1 MEQCSNGQVPV
12 NTAKQNS
19 PRASTLISTARH
31 VNTDV
36 SKPKVNDA
44 LPITYSYFKAHSPVK
59 RAFNQKSA
67 TKTYNLN
74 EKVKNAKVNNVTT
87 ARPKA
92 VVSAVVENGENVVKS
107 SACWIW
113 RLTGNVID
121 HTSKDSR
128 SYTLKRFDY
137 VDLQGRLNRCSRHM
151 TRNKSFLIDYQ
162 EINGGF
168 VAFGRSPKGGK
179 ITGKGKIRTGK
190 LDFEDTECLVLS
202 FDFKLLDE
210 SQVLLKVPRQNN
222 MYSFDLKNIVPS
234 GGLTYLFAKATIDE
248 SNLWHRRLGHINFKT
263 MNKLVRG
270 NLVEI
275 VSTACYVHNRVL
287 VTKPHNKIPYELLH
301 GRPPS
306 ISFMRPFGYPVTIL
320 NTLDP
325 QGKFD
330 RKADEGFF
338 VVYSINSKVVRVF
351 NIRTRKVE
359 ENLHINFLENKP
371 NVAGS
376 GPDWLFDIDLLT
388 NSMNYEPVTA
398 GNQTNN
404 NAGIKDNVDAVP
416 TQQYIMLPLL
426 YDSPQSLKDAIA
438 DDAGKKTNKEPS
450 NKGKRNGQEKDVR
463 DQEEALRKQ
472 FRQEIERLP
481 SQGEATNTDITN
493 KVNTV
498 SSSVNAVSS
507 SFTTVDLG
515 RERSQR
521 NEFESVFGQDKDTNG
536 NNTYRMFTP
545 VNAAGSSYENLS

>member
-1 MEQCSNGQVPV
+1 
-12 NTAKQNS
+12 
-19 PRASTLISTARH
+19 
-31 VNTDV
+31 
-36 SKPKVNDA
+36 
-44 LPITYSYFKAHSPVK
+44 
-59 RAFNQKSA
+59 
-67 TKTYNLN
+67 
-74 EKVKNAKVNNVTT
+74 
-87 ARPKA
+87 
-92 VVSAVVENGENVVKS
+92 
-107 SACWIW
+107 
-113 RLTGNVID
+113 
-121 HTSKDSR
+121 
-128 SYTLKRFDY
+128 
-137 VDLQGRLNRCSRHM
+137 
-151 TRNKSFLIDYQ
+151 
-162 EINGGF
+162 
-168 VAFGRSPKGGK
+168 
-179 ITGKGKIRTGK
+179 
-190 LDFEDTECLVLS
+190 
-202 FDFKLLDE
+202 
-210 SQVLLKVPRQNN
+210 
-222 MYSFDLKNIVPS
+222 
-234 GGLTYLFAKATIDE
+234 
-248 SNLWHRRLGHINFKT
+248 
-263 MNKLVRG
+263 
-270 NLVEI
+270 
-275 VSTACYVHNRVL
+275 
-287 VTKPHNKIPYELLH
+287 
-301 GRPPS
+301 
-306 ISFMRPFGYPVTIL
+306 MRPFGYPVTIL